1 MKKFKAIVFDIDGT
15 LTEDTSWTALTRDM
29 GGSVADHL
37 AIYNRLKVGTINFDE
52 SRRQLLD
59 LWQKTGNHSHEYI
72 LEQIAK
78 WPIKSDAAPLIEKL
92 KADGYILCL
101 ITGSVGIYA
110 KYIAERL
117 GIENYYANA
126 ELHFDGNGYL
136 VDFDYDIHQSDV
148 KLRQF
153 LEFCKRLRLEP
164 QEVVSVGDSDNDI
177 ELFKLTGNGV
187 LVGESP
193 SEELSEAAWGRI
205 RKLSELTKLLG
216 HN

>member
-15 LTEDTSWTALTRDM
+15 LTEDTSWTAFTRDM

-37 AIYNRLKVGTINFDE
+37 AIYGELKGGNIGYED
-52 SRRQLLD
+52 SKRQLLG
-59 LWQKTGNHSHEYI
+59 LWGNTGNHSRDYI
-72 LEQIAK
+72 TEQIAK
-78 WPIKSDAAPLIEKL
+78 WPIKSDAEPLIEKL

-117 GIENYYANA
+117 GVENYYANA

-136 VDFDYDIHQSDV
+136 IDFDYDIHQSDV

-164 QEVVSVGDSDNDI
+164 QEVVSVGDSENDI

-193 SEELSEAAWGRI
+193 SVELSEAAWERI

-216 HN
+216 HI